1 MSLHTWHSQGSY
13 DPNSCTT
20 LMLNPHW
27 GRTATGKKK
36 VSCIYACRVAS
47 VMSKSVTLWTVACQA
62 SPSKDSPG
70 KNTGVSFRTL
80 LENYISCCHKL
91 PTPLNIWCRQGICDP
106 SSCSTS
112 TPGTHWDQGPAK
124 SSRTALGAN
133 PVDDLHTEMEIKPQ
147 LKPRGSMAK
156 QEDPKLSY
164 QLYKL

>member
-1 MSLHTWHSQGSY
+1 MTQVAAL
-13 DPNSCTT
+13 PLC
-20 LMLNPHW
+20 LIL
-27 GRTATGKKK
+27 TGAELPREKK

-62 SPSKDSPG
+62 SRSRDSPG
-70 KNTGVSFRTL
+70 KNTGVGFPIL
-80 LENYISCCHKL
+80 VENYISCCCKL
-91 PTPLNIWCRQGICDP
+91 PTPLNIWCCQGTCDP

-133 PVDDLHTEMEIKPQ
+133 PVDVLHTEMKIKPQ

-156 QEDPKLSY
+156 KEDPKPSY
-164 QLYKL
+164 QLYKLQIKSMQSTR